1 MNFVVYNGSFHFR
14 TSSKAEVSERQ
25 GKSSALW
32 PRLELPAFG
41 TERTPG
47 PATPRFRPQLA
58 IYFRLVPHSAFP
70 VPPPEAGAAETAT
83 LRRTP

>member
-1 MNFVVYNGSFHFR
+1 MGPFHKSHFIRTHIGKSVMNFVVYNGSFHFR

-58 IYFRLVPHSAFP
+58 IFA
-70 VPPPEAGAAETAT
+70 
-83 LRRTP
+83 